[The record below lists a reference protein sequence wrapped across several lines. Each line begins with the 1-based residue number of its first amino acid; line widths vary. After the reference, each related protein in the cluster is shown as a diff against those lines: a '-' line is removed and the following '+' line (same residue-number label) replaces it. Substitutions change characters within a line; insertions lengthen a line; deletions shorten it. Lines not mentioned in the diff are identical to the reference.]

1 METMEHVVC
10 SFRLQELPVHVI
22 ASHIMPMVDFK
33 ELVALDSTGAMTI
46 GGVLQE
52 ARDLMP
58 PIKLPHN
65 LSRSVG
71 IWLLEH
77 GYSLKDC
84 VLPSLVIDGAADL
97 AAVMEQY
104 TKQLHDV
111 HLDLPNRSV
120 ESPALISRVSKLS
133 ISHSLTCKQ
142 VEELCMNTCN
152 VVELSVSSVAET
164 ANPELLSQLLR
175 GVPKLKKLWCGFKNL
190 STTLPALRPTWAVS

>member
-1 METMEHVVC
+1 LGCVTECSPRNATTGTGELPFLAFDARGQENDIQGTMETMEHVVC

-22 ASHIMPMVDFK
+22 ASHITPMVDIK

-46 GGVLQE
+46 GGVPQE

-65 LSRSVG
+65 LSQSVG

-111 HLDLPNRSV
+111 YLDLPFDW
-120 ESPALISRVSKLS
+120 RVSRLK
-133 ISHSLTCKQ
+133 
-142 VEELCMNTCN
+142 
-152 VVELSVSSVAET
+152 SSA
-164 ANPELLSQLLR
+164 
-175 GVPKLKKLWCGFKNL
+175 
-190 STTLPALRPTWAVS
+190 